1 MKKIL
6 LIFLLVLSAKGT
18 TLLADDLNL
27 KDKKLSQEF
36 TTGKN
41 FEKIQVE
48 NSDLVI
54 KGKDNGVVT
63 NELKISG
70 KSNVTVR
77 YENKSE
83 NNRGLTLFLKK
94 NDPTDQNII
103 VGKGST
109 LNIESYAMK
118 NLDSFKSPFGYGDG
132 FGWLEDKRL
141 TRGLYIKSEYD
152 NQNIGIA
159 GTLNIKSTSF
169 GLDTFYGKNN
179 KGIEDHNVY
188 RTNLDKKLNINFLP
202 GSRINIVAGFTGIFL
217 GTKNQEI
224 NFLKGSVSKIQA
236 GDFGIHV
243 SSREYSFSGKPTL
256 YFQNGSSIE
265 VSANWAIKLRDG
277 FIKLDKDTDD
287 KDAPRVK
294 VFGKRVAF
302 RDLNFRVKDGV
313 ETDYGKMYLQATGH
327 DLFEKVSGN
336 LELVEGSVI
345 EGNISKSENFS
356 LKLKKGTKF
365 YADEVLELGKM
376 ELKGDLFV
384 GSKASYNNMDGYAG
398 ASDMTARVS
407 KLSDEDIKNIE
418 SNEALLSEL
427 DGVGG
432 ASYLML
438 NNIKKDRAELIKEI
452 KYIHKGLKE
461 GKIHVHNKDDY
472 NELQLKKGTFLF
484 KDGTIHLRVGKEGT
498 LAETNRKT
506 NHDTLKFKNT
516 INEFDLQGSL
526 KLHPV
531 KEKEIRRNEK
541 YENILTFEK
550 PIVAYVKV
558 GTDLEKARKEISNRF
573 KIPETDIGAYVL
585 EGKKDPLSNI
595 VLLKYTSK
603 EKLNDKMIDRA
614 YYDYLGKMFVE
625 RSDLLKNAGLEY
637 RELSPEEAEKLPVRK
652 LNEKVNGKY
661 VNLKVKAGTD
671 LGGQT
676 EDEYIESVVKRLDRS
691 YREKS
696 DLNYLYKENP
706 NPKHA
711 DALKKKEFKENYE
724 LDPQYAAEKLHNKK
738 IDEQIK
744 NNKFKYN
751 PYGISLYFTGR
762 LSKAAKK
769 ELANSLN
776 KHKASLYTVNTI
788 ADAIFENRNM
798 EVLKSKNAWVIGNTK
813 IFRNKET
820 DTKVKETVTVAGYD
834 VTNSQNQSFGF
845 FVGKTSGDYEG
856 LNYGL
861 YFNQKYSSVFL
872 ARFHSKYKK
881 SKYNELHAGIVL
893 GNVYP
898 ITDKVYF
905 QPSLKNIVIH
915 KGGNEYSTD
924 KMDVKIVKDKSLY
937 SEAAMKLGYKTDFV
951 NSYIKYSVG
960 KNFRNEYEVRFN
972 DDLERKIRG
981 EKLNQNIAIGT
992 DFILGS
998 SIRIQLQANK
1008 EISDKYKSN
1017 IGFKLGCQYIF

>member
-1 MKKIL
+1 M
-6 LIFLLVLSAKGT
+6 
-18 TLLADDLNL
+18 
-27 KDKKLSQEF
+27 
-36 TTGKN
+36 
-41 FEKIQVE
+41 
-48 NSDLVI
+48 
-54 KGKDNGVVT
+54 
-63 NELKISG
+63 
-70 KSNVTVR
+70 
-77 YENKSE
+77 
-83 NNRGLTLFLKK
+83 
-94 NDPTDQNII
+94 
-103 VGKGST
+103 
-109 LNIESYAMK
+109 
-118 NLDSFKSPFGYGDG
+118 
-132 FGWLEDKRL
+132 
-141 TRGLYIKSEYD
+141 
-152 NQNIGIA
+152 
-159 GTLNIKSTSF
+159 
-169 GLDTFYGKNN
+169 
-179 KGIEDHNVY
+179 
-188 RTNLDKKLNINFLP
+188 
-202 GSRINIVAGFTGIFL
+202 
-217 GTKNQEI
+217 
-224 NFLKGSVSKIQA
+224 
-236 GDFGIHV
+236 
-243 SSREYSFSGKPTL
+243 
-256 YFQNGSSIE
+256 
-265 VSANWAIKLRDG
+265 
-277 FIKLDKDTDD
+277 
-287 KDAPRVK
+287 
-294 VFGKRVAF
+294 
-302 RDLNFRVKDGV
+302 
-313 ETDYGKMYLQATGH
+313 
-327 DLFEKVSGN
+327 
-336 LELVEGSVI
+336 
-345 EGNISKSENFS
+345 
-356 LKLKKGTKF
+356 
-365 YADEVLELGKM
+365 
-376 ELKGDLFV
+376 
-384 GSKASYNNMDGYAG
+384 
-398 ASDMTARVS
+398 
-407 KLSDEDIKNIE
+407 
-418 SNEALLSEL
+418 
-427 DGVGG
+427 
-432 ASYLML
+432 
-438 NNIKKDRAELIKEI
+438 
-452 KYIHKGLKE
+452 
-461 GKIHVHNKDDY
+461 
-472 NELQLKKGTFLF
+472 
-484 KDGTIHLRVGKEGT
+484 
-498 LAETNRKT
+498 
-506 NHDTLKFKNT
+506 
-516 INEFDLQGSL
+516 
-526 KLHPV
+526 
-531 KEKEIRRNEK
+531 
-541 YENILTFEK
+541 
-550 PIVAYVKV
+550 
-558 GTDLEKARKEISNRF
+558 
-573 KIPETDIGAYVL
+573 

-872 ARFHSKYKK
+872 ARFHSKYKT